1 MFTQGTYEFMSQK
14 LVKVLWSPK
23 SYLHSPVDDL
33 ESFYY
38 TAQWA
43 VAFNDG
49 ASGEKHDGDGIRE
62 FREMISG
69 ENRFSAAH
77 EVRSE
82 YPGFWERR
90 EEEYGAFFVNSTA
103 LLRPW
108 LKKLDA
114 LISDWSPVADQGAE
128 ALEGTKMKEHLT
140 DSFLVYG
147 YRGVAEYFQLIHE
160 HRASLEKVA

>member
-69 ENRFSAAH
+69 ENRFSATN
-77 EVRSE
+77 EVRLE
-82 YPGFWERR
+82 YPNFWE
-90 EEEYGAFFVNSTA
+90 EEEYGAFFANSAA
-103 LLRPW
+103 LLHPW
-108 LKKLDA
+108 LRKLDILKA
-114 LISDWSPVADQGAE
+114 DWSLLMAQAGGTRGYEDEGAP
-128 ALEGTKMKEHLT
+128 
-140 DSFLVYG
+140 D
-147 YRGVAEYFQLIHE
+147 
-160 HRASLEKVA
+160 